1 MKRYQDIKPS
11 GIEWIGDIPK
21 HWEVISVSKICLEH
35 KQGYY
40 SRADY
45 KSQGFK
51 LLRITDIDDLTNIDY
66 SGCPL
71 VDLDESERQ
80 QFSLKKN
87 DFVFA
92 RSGSIG
98 RFGIVREE
106 SNAIFASYL
115 IRFRFEKKLS
125 PDYLKYIFSSYYFKF
140 LLQRD
145 LHGGANQN
153 IHAGNIKR
161 QNVVYT
167 TSIDEQQ
174 AIASFLDRKT
184 QQIDDLISKMRRLI
198 QLLEEEKTAVINRAV
213 AKGLDPDVP
222 MRESGIPRLGEIP
235 AHWKIIKLKYSED
248 VIMGQSPSSA
258 DYNSNQHGLPFLQGN
273 AEFGDESPNPSIW
286 CATSSKRA
294 QKNDI
299 LVSVRAPI
307 GAINIANQP
316 YGIGRGLCAVR
327 SKSVSYRYLYYQL
340 LIRKPELESIGTGS
354 IFRAVTVDQI
364 KNIKLWIPP
373 KNEQE
378 EILSYLSSALN
389 TIKQKI
395 LAHESQIELL
405 LEYRIALIN
414 EAVTGKID
422 VREEIGFLRESQPEE

>member
-1 MKRYQDIKPS
+1 
-11 GIEWIGDIPK
+11 
-21 HWEVISVSKICLEH
+21 
-35 KQGYY
+35 
-40 SRADY
+40 
-45 KSQGFK
+45 
-51 LLRITDIDDLTNIDY
+51 
-66 SGCPL
+66 
-71 VDLDESERQ
+71 
-80 QFSLKKN
+80 
-87 DFVFA
+87 
-92 RSGSIG
+92 
-98 RFGIVREE
+98 
-106 SNAIFASYL
+106 
-115 IRFRFEKKLS
+115 
-125 PDYLKYIFSSYYFKF
+125 
-140 LLQRD
+140 
-145 LHGGANQN
+145 
-153 IHAGNIKR
+153 
-161 QNVVYT
+161 
-167 TSIDEQQ
+167 
-174 AIASFLDRKT
+174 
-184 QQIDDLISKMRRLI
+184 
-198 QLLEEEKTAVINRAV
+198 
-213 AKGLDPDVP
+213 
-222 MRESGIPRLGEIP
+222 
-235 AHWKIIKLKYSED
+235 
-248 VIMGQSPSSA
+248 MGQSPSSA

-299 LVSVRAPI
+299 LGSVLAPI
-307 GAINIANQP
+307 GSINIANQP

-422 VREEIGFLRESQPEE
+422 VREEIGFLRESQPEEWEKLRGFHGSDIESKLLDRMEQNREIFERVFGDREFGESVKDWMLQKVFDAFNKSGK